1 MLTRLNGKWVI
12 SIQMLQLLDAFLVWL
27 GFCLGSLLRNPVR
40 ELFHMLP
47 TSGRS
52 MLSDMSW
59 VLYISVPFMPLL
71 LEYFGF
77 YEQVGRKS
85 RHKAMLQIAKAL
97 AVIGLVLGL
106 ISAFSRLQDA
116 SRLILLLGGPIIA
129 TLLLLRDRFSNWRES
144 ISGIEPQD

>member
-1 MLTRLNGKWVI
+1 MLTRFNGKWVI
-12 SIQMLQLLDAFLVWL
+12 SIQMLQLLDAFLVWF

-40 ELFHMLP
+40 EFLDMAP
-47 TSGRS
+47 MAGRS

-59 VLYISVPFMPLL
+59 VLYISVPFTPLL

-77 YEQVGRKS
+77 YGQIGGKP
-85 RHKAMLQIAKAL
+85 RHKAILQIAKAL
-97 AVIGLVLGL
+97 AVVGLVLGL

-129 TLLLLRDRFSNWRES
+129 TLLLLRDRFSNWREA
-144 ISGIEPQD
+144 ISALETKD